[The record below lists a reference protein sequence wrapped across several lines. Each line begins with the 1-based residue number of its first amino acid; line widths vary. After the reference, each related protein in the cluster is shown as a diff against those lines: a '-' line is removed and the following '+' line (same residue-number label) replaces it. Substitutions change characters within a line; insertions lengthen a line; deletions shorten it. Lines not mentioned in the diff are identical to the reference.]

1 MTIQTERLQL
11 RPFKIEDANWHF
23 KVTQE
28 KAVRKYLP
36 GAYARSINDSRSF
49 IEQYYL
55 KCDFVHDFYLV
66 MEEKRSRER
75 IGFLDITQGITGMLE
90 VAMLIIPEYRGNGY
104 NYEAL
109 NGFAKQLPNKVLR
122 FIIKEDNK
130 LSLKSIQKF
139 KEVWFLY
146 GKLEN
151 ELCFWHSSFS
161 L

>member
-1 MTIQTERLQL
+1 MTIQTERLRL
-11 RPFKIEDANWHF
+11 RPFKIEDANWYF

-55 KCDFVHDFYLV
+55 KCDFVHDFCLV

-109 NGFAKQLPNKVLR
+109 NGFAKQVPNKVLR

-130 LSLKSIQKF
+130 PSLKSIQKF
-139 KEVWFLY
+139 KEVIERKDEIKGRLVFVW
-146 GKLEN
+146 ET
-151 ELCFWHSSFS
+151 
-161 L
+161 